1 MKYSY
6 LNKIVLGISTSS
18 NFVEIT
24 DEFINSLT

>member
-6 LNKIVLGISTSS
+6 LNKIVLGISANF

>member
-6 LNKIVLGISTSS
+6 LNKIVFDISASS